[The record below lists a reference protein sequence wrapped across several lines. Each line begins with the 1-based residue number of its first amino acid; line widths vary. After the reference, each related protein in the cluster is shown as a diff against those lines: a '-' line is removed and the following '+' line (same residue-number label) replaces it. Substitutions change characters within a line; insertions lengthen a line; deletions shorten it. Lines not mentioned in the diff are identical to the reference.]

1 MYLVLD
7 LDQVDLEVPVPLVVL
22 APLVLVDL
30 VDPEVVP
37 IGPGCRTC
45 DRQRCPQRATPPIGR
60 QLAVDAARG
69 RFVPYPLTFPG
80 KAG

>member
-30 VDPEVVP
+30 VDPEEIVFLAPPNSVHVVGQKTP
-37 IGPGCRTC
+37 VK
-45 DRQRCPQRATPPIGR
+45 ATANASYLVR
-60 QLAVDAARG
+60 VE
-69 RFVPYPLTFPG
+69 
-80 KAG
+80 